1 MIGKGY
7 VQVYTGN
14 GKGKTTCALG
24 LLLRAYGAGVRVFLG
39 QFLKSSDYSEL
50 NTLAKLSDRVT
61 VRQYGSGKFV
71 RGKPCEGDY
80 KLAAAGL
87 VEVREALLSGQ
98 YQVVILD
105 EANVAVHY
113 GVLSVDEILDLIDQ
127 KPDGVELVITG
138 RGADPRIIE
147 RANLVTEMREI
158 KHYYKEGVGA
168 RKAVEK

>member
-7 VQVYTGN
+7 VHVYTGN

-24 LLLRAYGAGVRVFLG
+24 LLLRAYGAGVRIFFA

-50 NTLAKLSDRVT
+50 NTLAILADRVT
-61 VRQYGSGKFV
+61 VRQYGSGQFV
-71 RGKPCEGDY
+71 LGKPCDEDF

-98 YQVVILD
+98 HQMVILD
-105 EANVAVHY
+105 EANVAVGY
-113 GVLSVDEILDLIDQ
+113 GVLSADDIISLIDQ

-147 RANLVTEMREI
+147 KANLVTEMREI
-158 KHYYKEGVGA
+158 KHYYKEGVPA
-168 RKAVEK
+168 RMGVEK